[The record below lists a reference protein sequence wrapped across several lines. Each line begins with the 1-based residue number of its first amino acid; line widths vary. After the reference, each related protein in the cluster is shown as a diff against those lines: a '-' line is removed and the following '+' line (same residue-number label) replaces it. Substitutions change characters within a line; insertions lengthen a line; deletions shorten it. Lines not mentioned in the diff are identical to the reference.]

1 MGPCNSQVVSSIYL
15 DWEKPLPLE
24 LTPAFALGE
33 CCWQVDVDGD
43 TPVARCQ
50 VPEFVPWFAVVVG
63 HLVPRP
69 LVASAR

>member
-1 MGPCNSQVVSSIYL
+1 MGPRNSLVVSSVFR
-15 DWEKPLPLE
+15 DREKPLPLE
-24 LTPAFALGE
+24 LTPAFTLGE
-33 CCWQVDVDGD
+33 CCWKVDVDGD

-50 VPEFVPWFAVVVG
+50 VPEFVPSFVVVVG

>member
-1 MGPCNSQVVSSIYL
+1 MGLRNSQVVLSIFM
-15 DWEKPLPLE
+15 DREKPLPLE

-33 CCWQVDVDGD
+33 CCWQVGVDGD

-50 VPEFVPWFAVVVG
+50 VPKFVPWFVVVVG
-63 HLVPRP
+63 RLVPRP